1 MRTKKTAAS
10 LSQKDKINSKI
21 DDVIEYIISKEPKDI
36 TYNEYRILDSK
47 LMSIKYE
54 EEQKAKSKEMSELW
68 AKAMSNSIW
77 GGNYC
82 CTPSL
87 PESVKED

>member
-1 MRTKKTAAS
+1 MRNKKTTPE
-10 LSQKDKINSKI
+10 LTQKDKINKKI
-21 DDVIEYIISKEPKDI
+21 DEVIEYIIGKDTKDI

-47 LMSIKYE
+47 LSSIKYE

-77 GGNYC
+77 GGSC
-82 CTPSL
+82 CTPNL

>member
-1 MRTKKTAAS
+1 MKSKKATVS
-10 LSQKDKINSKI
+10 LTLKDKIKVKI
-21 DDVIEYIISKEPKDI
+21 DDVIEYIITKEPKDI

-77 GGNYC
+77 GGSC
-82 CTPSL
+82 CTPCL
-87 PESVKED
+87 PDPVKED

>member
-1 MRTKKTAAS
+1 MRTKKTVANIP
-10 LSQKDKINSKI
+10 QKDKINSKI

-47 LMSIKYE
+47 LISIKYE
-54 EEQKAKSKEMSELW
+54 EEQEAKSKEMSELW

-77 GGNYC
+77 GGSC
-82 CTPSL
+82 CTPCL
-87 PESVKED
+87 PDPVKEE

>member
-1 MRTKKTAAS
+1 MRNKKTTPE
-10 LSQKDKINSKI
+10 LTQKDKIKAKI

-36 TYNEYRILDSK
+36 TYNEYKILDSK

-54 EEQKAKSKEMSELW
+54 EEQKAKNKEMSELW

-77 GGNYC
+77 GGSC
-82 CTPSL
+82 CTPNL

>member
-1 MRTKKTAAS
+1 MRTKKTTAS
-10 LSQKDKINSKI
+10 LTQKDKIKAKI

-47 LMSIKYE
+47 LISIKYE
-54 EEQKAKSKEMSELW
+54 EEQEAKSKEMSELW

-77 GGNYC
+77 GGSC
-82 CTPSL
+82 CTPCL
-87 PESVKED
+87 PDPVKEE

>member
-1 MRTKKTAAS
+1 MKSKKATVS
-10 LSQKDKINSKI
+10 LTLKDKIKVKI
-21 DDVIEYIISKEPKDI
+21 DDVIEYIITKEPKDI

-77 GGNYC
+77 GGSC
-82 CTPSL
+82 CTPNL

>member
-1 MRTKKTAAS
+1 MKSKKATVS
-10 LSQKDKINSKI
+10 LSFKDKIKVKI
-21 DDVIEYIISKEPKDI
+21 DDVIEYIITKEPKDI

-77 GGNYC
+77 GGSC
-82 CTPSL
+82 CTPNL

>member
-1 MRTKKTAAS
+1 MRNKKTTPE
-10 LSQKDKINSKI
+10 LTQKDKIKVKI
-21 DDVIEYIISKEPKDI
+21 DDVIEYIITKEPKDI

-77 GGNYC
+77 GGSC
-82 CTPSL
+82 CTPNL

>member
-1 MRTKKTAAS
+1 
-10 LSQKDKINSKI
+10 
-21 DDVIEYIISKEPKDI
+21 
-36 TYNEYRILDSK
+36 
-47 LMSIKYE
+47 MSIKYE

-77 GGNYC
+77 GGSC
-82 CTPSL
+82 CTPNL

>member
-10 LSQKDKINSKI
+10 LSQKDKINKKI

-54 EEQKAKSKEMSELW
+54 EEQKAKNKEMSELW

-77 GGNYC
+77 GGSYC